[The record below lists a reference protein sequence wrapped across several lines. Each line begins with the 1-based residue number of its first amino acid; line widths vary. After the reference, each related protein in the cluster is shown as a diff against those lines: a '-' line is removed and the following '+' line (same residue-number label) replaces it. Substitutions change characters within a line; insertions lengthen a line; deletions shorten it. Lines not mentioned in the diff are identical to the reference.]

1 MIAVIEIMGLAS
13 KSIVKKIPVPS
24 PIPENLSLMNF
35 LISNKITIASSCNGV
50 GSCQK
55 CIVNKSILSCQ
66 LTLSNFIKMTPS
78 LRVEISYL

>member
-1 MIAVIEIMGLAS
+1 
-13 KSIVKKIPVPS
+13 
-24 PIPENLSLMNF
+24 MNF

-66 LTLSNFIKMTPS
+66 LTLSNFVKMTPS
-78 LRVEISYL
+78 LKIEISYL